1 MRFQPAGLRITF
13 RAHRP
18 PHREQ
23 TFRRLRAEI
32 VRQLGSLPVP
42 ALPIALRF
50 LPPNIV
56 SCRLIRSFGLL
67 VPPTAINPDF
77 VQSLWTRWTWWTS
90 GQVHSCP
97 QSPFLSTQSMRVSVH
112 RVTSYPC
119 QRTQRRS
126 RPPPSSFPLQTKRHR
141 LLHPWLR
148 PLAVRWAEPFC
159 TSLQPICAKPA

>member
-56 SCRLIRSFGLL
+56 SCCLIRSFGLL

-77 VQSLWTRWTWWTS
+77 VQSLWTRWTWWT
-90 GQVHSCP
+90 QWT
-97 QSPFLSTQSMRVSVH
+97 SPFLSTKSILFHSVDACLSPSCYFLSMS
-112 RVTSYPC
+112 TYSASI
-119 QRTQRRS
+119 T
-126 RPPPSSFPLQTKRHR
+126 PSSFFFSSPDEAPSPAAPVAGPACGPLG
-141 LLHPWLR
+141 
-148 PLAVRWAEPFC
+148 
-159 TSLQPICAKPA
+159 